1 MQKQWVVSAF
11 TAKQWSLKFRDSKQS
26 KEQFSKE
33 NKSLVSQR
41 KTDRF
46 HTSSFHLSG
55 NTETTDVKGQNNIFP
70 GWTYFSPSR
79 SAETCGSLNIL
90 HKKQIFFFT
99 LAESSHGKL
108 SVVSKQGL
116 ACIFFPKS
124 DVHPARYSKV
134 SNKSTVFNN
143 RRGGIILQ
151 KV

>member
-70 GWTYFSPSR
+70 GWPYFRRADLQKFVAAWTSCIWSKY
-79 SAETCGSLNIL
+79 LFL
-90 HKKQIFFFT
+90 

-108 SVVSKQGL
+108 SVISKQGL
-116 ACIFFPKS
+116 AWIFFPKS

-134 SNKSTVFNN
+134 SNKRTVFNN